1 LFVKEKGFDMKIRWS
16 VCAIAIALTASLP
29 VFASNEATNTNT
41 VSSTLAVNVNVV
53 KAIRLTLT
61 QGTQCTV
68 TAGVNPDFTMDFGTV
83 DALGISNASCGSK
96 YAPANPGADPAK
108 YYSDY
113 KLTPRFTGQSAG
125 GTITAYV
132 SSDFATAAGLLSVVQ
147 ANSVPSSAT
156 DLGAMSTNAASPT
169 SIGTTLANNT
179 AITRYIGVSIAPVNG
194 SGTLTGAAAA
204 TVTYTLTA
212 P

>member
-1 LFVKEKGFDMKIRWS
+1 VKEKGFDMKIRWS

-41 VSSTLAVNVNVV
+41 VSSTLVVNVNVV

-96 YAPANPGADPAK
+96 FSPANPGSDPAK

-113 KLTPRFTGQSAG
+113 QLTPRFTGQSAG

-147 ANSVPSSAT
+147 ANTAPGSAANLT
-156 DLGAMSTNAASPT
+156 AMSTNAASPT
-169 SIGTTLANNT
+169 PIDTGMTNNT
-179 AITRYIGVSIAPVNG
+179 AITRYIGVSVAPING
-194 SGTLTGAAAA
+194 SGTLTGTAAA

>member
-16 VCAIAIALTASLP
+16 VCAIGIALTASLP
-29 VFASNEATNTNT
+29 VFAGNDATNTNT

-61 QGTQCTV
+61 QGTQCTI
-68 TAGVNPDFTMDFGTV
+68 TAGANPDFTMDFGTV

-96 YAPANPGADPAK
+96 FSPAAPGTDAAK

-113 KLTPRFTGQSAG
+113 KLTPTFTGQSSG

-147 ANSVPSSAT
+147 ANSVPTAAT
-156 DLGAMSTNAASPT
+156 LTAMSTNGASPT
-169 SIGTTLANNT
+169 SIGGPNLTNNT
-179 AITRYIGVSIAPVNG
+179 PITRWIGVSVAPING

>member
-1 LFVKEKGFDMKIRWS
+1 MKIRWG
-16 VCAIAIALTASLP
+16 VCAIGIALTASLP
-29 VFASNEATNTNT
+29 VLAGNEATNTNT

-61 QGTQCTV
+61 QGTQCTI
-68 TAGVNPDFTMDFGTV
+68 TAGANPDFTMNFGTV

-96 YAPANPGADPAK
+96 FAPAAPGTDPAK

-113 KLTPRFTGQSAG
+113 KLTPTFTGQSSG
-125 GTITAYV
+125 GAITAYV

-147 ANSVPSSAT
+147 ADSLPGSSVNLNP
-156 DLGAMSTNAASPT
+156 MSTNVASQT
-169 SIGTTLANNT
+169 SIGTSLTNN
-179 AITRYIGVSIAPVNG
+179 APITRYIGVSVAPING

>member
-1 LFVKEKGFDMKIRWS
+1 MKIRRT
-16 VCAIAIALTASLP
+16 VCALVIALTATLP
-29 VFASNEATNTNT
+29 VFANNEATNTNT
-41 VSSTLAVNVNVV
+41 VSPTLAVNVNVV

-61 QGTQCTV
+61 QGTQCAISPGSGT
-68 TAGVNPDFTMDFGTV
+68 DFTMDFGTV
-83 DALGISNASCGSK
+83 DALGISTGSCGSK
-96 YAPANPGADPAK
+96 FAPAVPGTDAAK

-113 KLTPRFTGQSAG
+113 KLTPIFSGNSSSS

-132 SSDFATAAGLLSVVQ
+132 STDFTTAAGLLSIVQ
-147 ANSVPSSAT
+147 SNSAPASAASLTPMSSN
-156 DLGAMSTNAASPT
+156 SASPT
-169 SIGTTLANNT
+169 SVGSSLTNNT
-179 AITRYIGVSIAPVNG
+179 AITRYIGVSVAPING

>member
-1 LFVKEKGFDMKIRWS
+1 VKEKGFDMKIRWS
-16 VCAIAIALTASLP
+16 VCAIAIALTANLP
-29 VFASNEATNTNT
+29 VFANNEATNTNT

-61 QGTQCTV
+61 SGTQCSI
-68 TAGVNPDFTMDFGTV
+68 TAGANPPDFTMNFGTV

-96 YAPANPGADPAK
+96 YAPANPGSDPAK

-147 ANSVPSSAT
+147 SNALPSTAA
-156 DLGAMSTNAASPT
+156 DLGLMSTNAASPT
-169 SIGTTLANNT
+169 SIGTTLTNNVP
-179 AITRYIGVSIAPVNG
+179 ITSYIGVSVAPING